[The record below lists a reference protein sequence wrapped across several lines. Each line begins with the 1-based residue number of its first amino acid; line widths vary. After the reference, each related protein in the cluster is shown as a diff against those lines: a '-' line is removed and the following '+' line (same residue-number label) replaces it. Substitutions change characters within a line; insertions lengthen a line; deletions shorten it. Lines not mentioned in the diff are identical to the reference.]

1 MNYNEKRKAP
11 RKKIHLQVYV
21 WETDGQRKV
30 GPIEI
35 KTKDVSVN
43 GMAFLCRKGYGVG
56 TVLYA
61 EIFLPMNKRPM
72 VCSLNVV
79 SVELLLKSDEYIIGA
94 SFIGMSSADRVL
106 LATYIDKLD
115 LYVLLDSA
123 LAGGASDLHLT
134 VGRPPMARRDGK
146 ILTMAAD
153 VIEPGQVEAMLYP
166 LLSLDKIKEFE
177 RDKELDFAFSPTV
190 STRFRVNLHYQKG
203 FVEATL
209 RNIPS
214 TVKNFTELGLPEDH
228 LQYLCK
234 QEHGLILIAGT
245 TGSGKTTTLS
255 SMVDY
260 INQNYNKVIVTVEDP
275 IEYIIHAHTSI
286 VKQRELGTDTRSYQ
300 EALKHVLRQ
309 DPDVICVGEL
319 ISAESFMAAMQA
331 AETGRMVISTIHAP
345 DTVSAIERAIN
356 FFEPE
361 YILSICN
368 QLSSCLNAVLYQA
381 LIPAKAGGR
390 VVATELLINNSA
402 IKNMIKENRYK
413 QLGTALETGKNFGMY
428 TFRNSIKALLKQD
441 LIDEEEAKKYINLAD
456 R

>member
-1 MNYNEKRKAP
+1 MNYNEKRKTP
-11 RKKIHLQVYV
+11 RRRIHLQVFC
-21 WETDGQRKV
+21 WETDGSKKI
-30 GPIEI
+30 GPLEL
-35 KTKDVSVN
+35 KTRDVSAD
-43 GMAFLCRKGYGVG
+43 GMAFVCKKGYPIGSI
-56 TVLYA
+56 LYT
-61 EIFLPMNKRPM
+61 EIFLPTHKRPII
-72 VCSLNVV
+72 CNLNVV
-79 SVELLLKSDEYIIGA
+79 SIEARLKSDEYIIGA
-94 SFIGMSSADRVL
+94 SFIGMNASDRL
-106 LATYIDKLD
+106 QLATYIDKLD

-166 LLSLDKIKEFE
+166 LLSLEKIKEFE
-177 RDKELDFAFSPTV
+177 LNKELDFAFSP
-190 STRFRVNLHYQKG
+190 SIGSRFRVNLHYQRG
-203 FVEATL
+203 FVEAAL

-214 TVKNFTELGLPEDH
+214 TVKNFVELGLPEDH
-228 LQYLCK
+228 LTYLCK
-234 QEHGLILIAGT
+234 QESGLILIAGT

-260 INQNYNKVIVTVEDP
+260 INQNYNKVIVTIEDP
-275 IEYIIHAHTSI
+275 IEYIIHGHTSI
-286 VKQRELGTDTRSYQ
+286 VKQRELGTDTRSYS

-319 ISAESFMAAMQA
+319 IGAESFMAAMQA

-381 LIPAKAGGR
+381 LLPAKAGGR
-390 VVATELLINNSA
+390 VVCTELLVNNSA

-413 QLGTALETGKNFGMY
+413 QLGTALQTGKTYGMY
-428 TFRNSIKALLKQD
+428 TFQNSIKNLLKQD
-441 LIDEEEAKKYINLAD
+441 LIDEEEARKYINLAD